1 MRYRIRELRGSVII
15 RIDGLAREDEAARA
29 RRALSVFL
37 RRPRVEAILYLAGL
51 REIGVAELG
60 VLEAIRH
67 EVRAQGGT
75 LRLCALRDHLRAQF
89 DRNPFLHV
97 YELYH
102 DLESSLSGMPDLPL
116 KRSA

>member
-1 MRYRIRELRGSVII
+1 MKYRIKEFRDNVII
-15 RIDGLAREDEAARA
+15 KLEGRAREDEAARA

-37 RRPRVEAILYLAGL
+37 RRPRVKAILYLAGL
-51 REIGVAELG
+51 SELGTAELG
-60 VLEAIRH
+60 VLEAIRR
-67 EVRAQGGT
+67 EVKMQAGT
-75 LRLCALRDHLRAQF
+75 LRLCAVRHDIRSQF
-89 DRNPFLHV
+89 DRNPFLQV